1 MKSSATLLALC
12 LAVAAPCQAA
22 DLFDPSTYQAMTSDK
37 RALRTGD
44 ALTVLVYED
53 SSASST
59 ADTSTNTS
67 AGLRTDFSRT
77 NGARNGFQAGVGDD
91 YGGRGGEDR
100 IQRSGRLLAQLSV
113 PVQEV
118 LPNGDLVVAGEQR
131 IDVNGEKTNIKLK
144 GRVRPQDIASNNT
157 VLSSRLA
164 DVSIEYIGD
173 GYLSDRSR
181 PGLIPRVL
189 AWLGLW

>member
-1 MKSSATLLALC
+1 MKPSSALAALW
-12 LAVAAPCQAA
+12 LAIAAPGQAA
-22 DLFDPSTYQAMTSDK
+22 DLFDPNTYQAMTSDK
-37 RALRTGD
+37 RALRVGD

-53 SSASST
+53 SSASSS

-91 YGGRGGEDR
+91 YGGRGR

-113 PVQEV
+113 PVQEI
-118 LPNGDLVVAGEQR
+118 LPNGDLAVAGEQR

-173 GYLSDRSR
+173 GYLPDRSR

>member
-1 MKSSATLLALC
+1 MKLSATLFALF

-22 DLFDPSTYQAMTSDK
+22 DLFDPGTYQSMNSDK

-91 YGGRGGEDR
+91 YGGRGR

-113 PVQEV
+113 PVQDV

>member
-1 MKSSATLLALC
+1 MKTLFALC
-12 LAVAAPCQAA
+12 LTVAAPSQAA
-22 DLFDPSTYQAMTSDK
+22 DLFDPSTYQAITSDK
-37 RALRTGD
+37 RALRAGD

-91 YGGRGGEDR
+91 YGGRGR

-118 LPNGDLVVAGEQR
+118 LSNGDLVVAGEQR

>member
-1 MKSSATLLALC
+1 MKPSSALAALW
-12 LAVAAPCQAA
+12 LAIAAPGQAA
-22 DLFDPSTYQAMTSDK
+22 DLFDPNTYQAMTSDK
-37 RALRTGD
+37 RALRVGD

-53 SSASST
+53 SSASSS

-91 YGGRGGEDR
+91 YGGRGR

-113 PVQEV
+113 PVQEI
-118 LPNGDLVVAGEQR
+118 LPNGDLAVAGEQR

-173 GYLSDRSR
+173 GYLTDRSR